1 MLDINIIN
9 DIFQIINKNE
19 MLIID
24 KNLSKKRKVNII
36 RNLFK
41 IIEDDKIEPYINFQK
56 YPTNKLLRI
65 FSFNKTQLTLIKLTK
80 ENVQINNYKLLNIDT
95 MKFYLQ
101 KEKGNSAKLTLII
114 KFNNEEGINITEH
127 FNLDNKNDLIP
138 NYTEHKL
145 YIFYENLIK
154 FVW

>member
-154 FVW
+154 FV